1 MTYEQ
6 FCDIYLPLT
15 DGLYRVAYYILE
27 SEQDARDAVQ
37 DLFIKLWNS
46 RDTLDSVHNPMG
58 YGIRLLKNLCID
70 RIRKESRLARADLS
84 EEIPADDTADG
95 PQAAKEQA
103 ERLMRAVRKLPER
116 QRAVLEMK
124 LLRGMSNEQISKET
138 GMSNLAVRVMI
149 SRART
154 KIKEAL

>member
-27 SEQDARDAVQ
+27 SEQDAKDAVQ
-37 DLFIKLWNS
+37 DLFIKLWDY
-46 RDTLDSVHNPMG
+46 RDTLDNVHNPMG
-58 YGIRLLKNLCID
+58 YSVRLMKNLCID
-70 RIRKESRLARADLS
+70 RLRKDSRLPRADLP
-84 EEIPADDTADG
+84 EEIEAADTADG
-95 PQAAKEQA
+95 PQAAREQA
-103 ERLMRAVRKLPER
+103 ERLMRAIRKLPER
-116 QRAVLEMK
+116 QRKVLEMR
-124 LLRGMSNEQISKET
+124 LLRGMSNEQISQET

-149 SRART
+149 SRARN

>member
-15 DGLYRVAYYILE
+15 DGLYRVAYYVLE
-27 SEQDARDAVQ
+27 SEQDAKDAVQ
-37 DLFIKLWNS
+37 DLFIKLWDS
-46 RDTLDSVHNPMG
+46 RDTLDNVHNPMG
-58 YGIRLLKNLCID
+58 YSIRLLKNLCID
-70 RIRKESRLARADLS
+70 RIRKESRLSRADLTD
-84 EEIPADDTADG
+84 EIAADDTADG

-103 ERLMRAVRKLPER
+103 ERLMRAIRKLPAR
-116 QRAVLEMK
+116 QREVLEMK
-124 LLRGMSNEQISKET
+124 LLRGMSNEQISQKT

-149 SRART
+149 SRARA

>member
-15 DGLYRVAYYILE
+15 DGFYRVAYYILE

-70 RIRKESRLARADLS
+70 RIRKESRRARADLS

>member
-15 DGLYRVAYYILE
+15 DGLYRVAYYVLE
-27 SEQDARDAVQ
+27 SEQDAKDAVQ
-37 DLFIKLWNS
+37 DLFIKLWDS
-46 RDTLDSVHNPMG
+46 RDTLDNVHNPMG
-58 YGIRLLKNLCID
+58 YSIRLLKNLCID
-70 RIRKESRLARADLS
+70 RIRKESRLARADLTD
-84 EEIPADDTADG
+84 EIAADDTADG

-103 ERLMRAVRKLPER
+103 ERLMRAIRKLPAR
-116 QRAVLEMK
+116 QREVLEMK
-124 LLRGMSNEQISKET
+124 QLRGMSNEQISQKT

-149 SRART
+149 SRARA

>member
-15 DGLYRVAYYILE
+15 DGFYRVASYILE

>member
-15 DGLYRVAYYILE
+15 DGFYRVAYYILE

-124 LLRGMSNEQISKET
+124 LLRGMSNEQISEET

>member
-1 MTYEQ
+1 MDYKE

-15 DGLYRVAYYILE
+15 DGFYRVAYYILE

>member
-1 MTYEQ
+1 M
-6 FCDIYLPLT
+6 
-15 DGLYRVAYYILE
+15 
-27 SEQDARDAVQ
+27 
-37 DLFIKLWNS
+37 
-46 RDTLDSVHNPMG
+46 
-58 YGIRLLKNLCID
+58 
-70 RIRKESRLARADLS
+70 S

>member
-1 MTYEQ
+1 M
-6 FCDIYLPLT
+6 
-15 DGLYRVAYYILE
+15 
-27 SEQDARDAVQ
+27 
-37 DLFIKLWNS
+37 FIKLWNS
-46 RDTLDSVHNPMG
+46 RETLDNVHNPMG

-84 EEIPADDTADG
+84 EEIAADDTADG

-103 ERLMRAVRKLPER
+103 ERLMRAVRKLPDR
-116 QRAVLEMK
+116 QREVLEMK
-124 LLRGMSNEQISKET
+124 LLRGMTNEQISQET

-149 SRART
+149 SRARA

>member
-15 DGLYRVAYYILE
+15 DGLYRVAYYVLE
-27 SEQDARDAVQ
+27 SEQDAKDAVQ
-37 DLFIKLWNS
+37 DLFIKLWDS
-46 RDTLDSVHNPMG
+46 RDTLDNVHNPMG
-58 YGIRLLKNLCID
+58 YSIRLLKNLCID
-70 RIRKESRLARADLS
+70 RIRKESRLARADLTD
-84 EEIPADDTADG
+84 EIAAEDTADG

-103 ERLMRAVRKLPER
+103 ERLMRAIRKLPAR
-116 QRAVLEMK
+116 QREVLEMK
-124 LLRGMSNEQISKET
+124 LLRGMSNEQISQKT

-149 SRART
+149 SRARA

>member
-15 DGLYRVAYYILE
+15 DGFYRVAYYILE

>member
-15 DGLYRVAYYILE
+15 DGFYRVAYYILE

-95 PQAAKEQA
+95 PQYAKEQA

>member
-15 DGLYRVAYYILE
+15 DGFYRVAYYILE

-46 RDTLDSVHNPMG
+46 RDTLDSVHDPMG

-103 ERLMRAVRKLPER
+103 ERVMRAVRKLPER

-124 LLRGMSNEQISKET
+124 LLRGMSNEQISQET